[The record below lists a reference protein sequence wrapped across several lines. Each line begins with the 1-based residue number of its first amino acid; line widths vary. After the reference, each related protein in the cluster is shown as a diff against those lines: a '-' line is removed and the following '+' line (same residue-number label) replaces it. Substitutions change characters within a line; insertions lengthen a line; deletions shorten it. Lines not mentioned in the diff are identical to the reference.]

1 MPFLLLKIS
10 VPLEGRRG
18 LKMMKQKSEKTLDQ
32 AIEKYL
38 ERGFGSMNKNDF
50 EVYVFNHLVGS
61 SMQGL
66 SDNAISRR
74 LRIPE
79 SKVKRLRYEADLNYQ
94 QDSDEDY
101 KARFYDVLKNRVYK
115 SDASGRI
122 QFSIKDKALR
132 LYLED
137 RLESMGSFADSSFN
151 SNIVTLTASDLMAL
165 LAEFEGKQEIVEA
178 IKRSLKENDEGL
190 PQSAKEKFMDGME
203 ALVRDLGDRVAP
215 HVTNFLINFSKNSK

>member
-1 MPFLLLKIS
+1 MNI
-10 VPLEGRRG
+10 PLEGRRG
-18 LKMMKQKSEKTLDQ
+18 LKMMKQTSEQTLDQ

-50 EVYVFNHLVGS
+50 EVYVFNHLVSS

-66 SDNAISRR
+66 SDNEISRK

-115 SDASGRI
+115 SDASGKI

-165 LAEFEGKQEIVEA
+165 LAEFEGKQEVVEY

-190 PQSAKEKFMDGME
+190 PQTAKEKFMDGME

-215 HVTNFLINFSKNSK
+215 HVTNFLINFSKNSI

>member
-1 MPFLLLKIS
+1 
-10 VPLEGRRG
+10 
-18 LKMMKQKSEKTLDQ
+18 MMKQKSEKTLDQ

-137 RLESMGSFADSSFN
+137 RLESMGRFADSSFN

-165 LAEFEGKQEIVEA
+165 LAEFEGKQEVVEY

-190 PQSAKEKFMDGME
+190 PQTAKEKCMDGME

-215 HVTNFLINFSKNSK
+215 HVTNFLINFSKNLK

>member
-1 MPFLLLKIS
+1 
-10 VPLEGRRG
+10 
-18 LKMMKQKSEKTLDQ
+18 MMKQKSEKTLDQ

-94 QDSDEDY
+94 QDNAEDY

-115 SDASGRI
+115 SDASGKI

-165 LAEFEGKQEIVEA
+165 LAEFEGKQEVVEY
-178 IKRSLKENDEGL
+178 IKRSLKENDGGL
-190 PQSAKEKFMDGME
+190 PQTAKEKFMDGME

-215 HVTNFLINFSKNSK
+215 HVTNFLINFSKKSK